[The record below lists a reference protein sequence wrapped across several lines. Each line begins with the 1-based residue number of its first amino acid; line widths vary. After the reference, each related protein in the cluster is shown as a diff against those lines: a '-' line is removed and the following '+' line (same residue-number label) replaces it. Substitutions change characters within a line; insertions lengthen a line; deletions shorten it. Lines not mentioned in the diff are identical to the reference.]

1 MYGSRY
7 SLSFSFSR
15 LLCTNLQAFCEPFDA
30 CEASFD
36 LESVMLQARPEKADR
51 KAAVCQDETQLNTVG
66 DGRRAAPTK
75 TLTFLSRDW
84 WSCF

>member
-1 MYGSRY
+1 
-7 SLSFSFSR
+7 
-15 LLCTNLQAFCEPFDA
+15 
-30 CEASFD
+30 
-36 LESVMLQARPEKADR
+36 MLQARPEKADR

-75 TLTFLSRDW
+75 TLTVLSRDW

>member
-1 MYGSRY
+1 MALDTLFLFPFLGFFVRICRLFV
-7 SLSFSFSR
+7 SL
-15 LLCTNLQAFCEPFDA
+15 LTHVL
-30 CEASFD
+30 ASFD

-66 DGRRAAPTK
+66 DSRRAAPTK